1 VQRSASLFV
10 LIALSIGWGPTSAA
24 DPIGVVTILE
34 GDAVVIRGLSKLKLA
49 EGVRVMGD
57 DLVET
62 GKDTF
67 TRVEFSDGAMS
78 DLGPATRAQLNR
90 PSLRRSDRPAFY
102 LLTGWVKISAGKLAN
117 GPKASL
123 GSPQFD
129 AIGLAGETVVWVE
142 SGAGAVFAEDGAV
155 RVTDRRSG
163 AAVPVSLKSGD
174 FVALRGSEAARIE
187 SRPTHDFVSALPRPF
202 EDPLPSRA
210 DRFRDRSV
218 TPKPA
223 GAFSYAEVE
232 PWLDAESVI
241 RRRFV
246 REWAAKADDSHFRE
260 RLDAGLARHPEWE
273 RVLYPER
280 FEPKPPVPAVAV
292 PPPPSSGGSTPGN
305 PSVPSA
311 TPAAGTQGGPPGH

>member
-1 VQRSASLFV
+1 M
-10 LIALSIGWGPTSAA
+10 LIALSIGWGPSSAA

-49 EGVRVMGD
+49 EGVRVMAD

-67 TRVEFSDGAMS
+67 ARIEYSDGAMS
-78 DLGPATRAQLNR
+78 DLGSATRAQLNR

-102 LLTGWVKISAGKLAN
+102 LLTGWVKVSAAKLAN
-117 GPKASL
+117 GPKASV

-129 AIGLAGETVVWVE
+129 AIGLAGETVVRAE

-155 RVTDRRSG
+155 RVTDRRG
-163 AAVPVSLKSGD
+163 PTAVPVSLKSGD
-174 FVALRGSEAARIE
+174 FVALRGGETARVE
-187 SRPTHDFVSALPRPF
+187 SRPTHDFISALPRSF

-210 DRFRDRSV
+210 DKFRDRTV
-218 TPKPA
+218 TAKPA

-246 REWAAKADDSHFRE
+246 HEWAAKADDSYFRE
-260 RLDAGLARHPEWE
+260 RLEAGLARHPEWE
-273 RVLYPER
+273 RLLYPER
-280 FEPKPPVPAVAV
+280 FEPKPPNPVVAV
-292 PPPPSSGGSTPGN
+292 PQSPPSGGSIPGN

-311 TPAAGTQGGPPGH
+311 APAAGTQGGPPGH